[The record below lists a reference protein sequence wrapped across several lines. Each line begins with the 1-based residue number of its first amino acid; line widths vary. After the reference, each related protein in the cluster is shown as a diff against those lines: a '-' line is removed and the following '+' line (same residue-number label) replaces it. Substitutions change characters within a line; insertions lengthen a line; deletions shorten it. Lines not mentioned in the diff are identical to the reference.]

1 MICIAYFT
9 IVQLVV
15 LIVFGDGVLG
25 EMILSAIY
33 IQYILGISGDLYAL
47 WYLHLC
53 ISSPSPS
60 RWSGIFHLYR
70 LPNMFLYRSNLDIF
84 VVYGTGVYSAAI
96 RYVLCGFVVIYSETF
111 LSISIFLSLFSL
123 LQIDIIMF
131 RIHGS
136 TGHR

>member
-53 ISSPSPS
+53 ISSPSPN
-60 RWSGIFHLYR
+60 RWSGTDFPTCSFI
-70 LPNMFLYRSNLDIF
+70 
-84 VVYGTGVYSAAI
+84 
-96 RYVLCGFVVIYSETF
+96 VVILTF
-111 LSISIFLSLFSL
+111 LLCMEPESVQRLYAMYCVAS
-123 LQIDIIMF
+123 
-131 RIHGS
+131 
-136 TGHR
+136 